1 MTVTLVK
8 TIPNVLTHSLF
19 IHLIQGRFQLE
30 QYNKGGAQQENQL
43 EDVPKQNKQGT
54 IKYYTQF

>member
-1 MTVTLVK
+1 MFS
-8 TIPNVLTHSLF
+8 HSLF